1 MIEVRRTEAFTD
13 WMDGLRDLRA
23 RAIIGRRL
31 SRMSRGA
38 FGDVKPVGSGV
49 SEVRIDH
56 GPGYRLYFVQRGTTV
71 VILLSGGDKSSQKR
85 DIVRARELAEVV

>member
-56 GPGYRLYFVQRGTTV
+56 GPGYRPTSSSEAQRSSF
-71 VILLSGGDKSSQKR
+71 LLSGGDKSSQKR
-85 DIVRARELAEVV
+85 DIVRARELAEDV

>member
-38 FGDVKPVGSGV
+38 FGDVKPSA
-49 SEVRIDH
+49 
-56 GPGYRLYFVQRGTTV
+56 Q
-71 VILLSGGDKSSQKR
+71 
-85 DIVRARELAEVV
+85 A